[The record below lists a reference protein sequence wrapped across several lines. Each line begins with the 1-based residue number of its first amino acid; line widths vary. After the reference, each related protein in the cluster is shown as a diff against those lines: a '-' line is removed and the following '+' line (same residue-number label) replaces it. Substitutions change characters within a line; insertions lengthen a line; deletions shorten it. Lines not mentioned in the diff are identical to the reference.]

1 MSLPTVIRGVGGAPG
16 VIGYDSGLTT
26 GIFNELNYVIPEYK
40 DKLFSK
46 YGNDSYMLVAEVLGR
61 STIEEVSTTTNTISH
76 FEKGRIFGVG
86 FVNADVSSSSGADI
100 TITLK
105 SPESYN
111 DGDAGTQS
119 PFVTGQTVKVRSTG
133 RKAKV
138 GTVTRTTDAFTV
150 VLTPLGSY
158 SLVSSTSTTNI
169 KAGEA
174 IEAFGGTQLAGESSS
189 AQKTTSPKIYRYDN
203 TCTVLR
209 TGVKASDLVAMNKTQ
224 IDFGGSNY
232 HPTLAV
238 TTMNQQFMYSIE
250 DAVMEGVPDDNI
262 AGTTGTIGV
271 MPEVE
276 SRGIE
281 TKYIK
286 RDVKKDDFNTLTR
299 LLEWNGG
306 ASEYHLLQDT
316 YSRQDVNSALFGL
329 FPNGM
334 ISYGSVGFGSE
345 AAVGMGFRSLS
356 TDTFSFHFHRYKGY
370 SPEAMYG
377 YTPTVGN
384 YRGDFSLAVPQGMVQ
399 DAKLNVARPQL
410 QWVYQKSPDFAGKI
424 YSWSLGYTQ
433 GTKTEEAS
441 NSYHQI
447 CYVGSRVICAE
458 QFGIWRG
465 SSLS

>member
-111 DGDAGTQS
+111 DGDACTQS